1 MREAE
6 LLPPNTM
13 QFDARFSRTQGC
25 GLFRGLVPSGLPPS
39 IKQQTVW
46 REGVLPHRDPQRP
59 LFGRGTALGHIRC
72 ACLLSRGAKLVL
84 YF

>member
-25 GLFRGLVPSGLPPS
+25 GLFRGLAPSGLPPS
-39 IKQQTVW
+39 IKPQPVW

-59 LFGRGTALGHIRC
+59 LFGRGT
-72 ACLLSRGAKLVL
+72 CLDKRRAPPGPSATSLVTIL
-84 YF
+84 